1 MIRQREILSV
11 AVFGAISALVLFV
24 FAQNQPVH
32 AQAKYPVV
40 ALETTMGTIKVELF
54 TDKAPVT
61 TKNFLDYV
69 KAGFYDGTI
78 VHRIDFVIGM
88 GGYTETLAGKQ
99 TRPPIENESKNGVKN
114 SRGTISMARYADPN
128 SATSQFFINLK
139 DNAHLDPPA
148 GGWGY
153 AVFGRV
159 VEGMDVVDKIAAVKV
174 ANKGAFSNVPV
185 DTITVKSAKVV
196 S

>member
-1 MIRQREILSV
+1 MFSRRATPWVAAAIIASV
-11 AVFGAISALVLFV
+11 LGLFV
-24 FAQNQPVH
+24 LAQTGSVY

-40 ALETTMGTIKVELF
+40 ALDTTMGVIKVELF
-54 TDKAPVT
+54 TDKAPIT
-61 TKNFLDYV
+61 TKNFLEYV

-88 GGYTETLAGKQ
+88 GGYTANLAGKQ
-99 TRPPIENESKNGVKN
+99 TRPGIENESKNGVKN

-139 DNAHLDPPA
+139 DNTHLDPPP
-148 GGWGY
+148 GGFGY

-159 VEGMDVVDKIAAVKV
+159 LEGMDVVDKIAAVKV
-174 ANKGAFSNVPV
+174 ANKGNFSNVPV